1 MRRSALPP
9 HALRRARGSARE
21 RLRRVGDARL
31 AILQTALAAALA
43 WLLARVV
50 VGQAAPFFAPVAAVV
65 TVGLARGRPL
75 RRAVEIGLGVAT
87 GIALADLV
95 VRLIG
100 TGTLQ
105 IAGLLALTMAVAL
118 FVTPGILFV
127 NQAGISAILVM
138 TLPAASRGNPV
149 DRLFDALIGG
159 AVAVV
164 LSQVLLSRDPVRAA
178 RDAAA
183 PVVEALAGALRAI
196 AVGLRT
202 GRMAAAETALARVR
216 DLDDRVDA
224 LYEDLAT
231 ARGVVRWSPPRRHA
245 RARLEAYVAGARQLD
260 YAVRN
265 ARVLGRAARTA
276 VRRGVD
282 VDARIV
288 GAIETAAAA
297 VDALRRQL
305 DEPHRAA
312 DAPRLALAAARE
324 ATAVVEERHDLP
336 TSTLVAQVRA
346 VAFDVMRASGVDAED
361 ATERLDATL
370 PPPGLS
376 GAAAGGPV
384 PADGGADPRG
394 APPADAGTGPHGA
407 SPTDAGADPRGSV
420 R

>member
-9 HALRRARGSARE
+9 HALRRARVSTRE

-31 AILQTALAAALA
+31 AIVQTAVAAALA
-43 WLLARVV
+43 WALARVL
-50 VGQAAPFFAPVAAVV
+50 VGQPAPFFAPVAAVV
-65 TVGLARGRPL
+65 TVGLARGAPL

-87 GIALADLV
+87 GIALADLF

-105 IAGLLALTMAVAL
+105 IAVLLALTMTVAL

-138 TLPAASRGNPV
+138 TLPAASRGNPL

-202 GRMAAAETALARVR
+202 GRMTAAEAALARVR
-216 DLDDRVDA
+216 DLDADVDA

-276 VRRGVD
+276 VRRGVPVD
-282 VDARIV
+282 GRLVDAI
-288 GAIETAAAA
+288 GTLAAAA
-297 VDALRRQL
+297 DALRRQL

-324 ATAVVEERHDLP
+324 ATAVVEDRHDLP

-346 VAFDVMRASGVDAED
+346 IAFDVMRASGVEAED

-370 PPPGLS
+370 PPADRS
-376 GAAAGGPV
+376 GADAADGAVVDGPTGAAG
-384 PADGGADPRG
+384 
-394 APPADAGTGPHGA
+394 T
-407 SPTDAGADPRGSV
+407 V